1 MTAALVLWLLASYVL
16 GSIPTSYLAARYGAG
31 VDLRQVGSRNLG
43 ATNLYRVLGWRYAV
57 PVAAF
62 DAAKGAVPVLLFSR
76 WAAVGVWGALA
87 LGLAAILGHV
97 FSVFLR
103 FKGGKGVAT
112 SAGVVLGLAPLAF
125 LAAGIVWVLVV
136 RVSGYVSLGSILA
149 AFAFPAA
156 VAILY
161 PDRREVLW
169 FGIVLGALIVG
180 FHRANIARLLR
191 GTESRFGRRTP
202 ENAETPP

>member
-1 MTAALVLWLLASYVL
+1 MTVALVPWLIASYLL

-57 PVAAF
+57 PVAVF

-76 WAAVGVWGALA
+76 LAAVGVWGALA

-125 LAAGIVWVLVV
+125 LAAGIVWALVV

-149 AFAFPAA
+149 ALAFPAG

-161 PDRREVLW
+161 PGRREVLW
-169 FGIVLGALIVG
+169 FGLVLAALIVG

-202 ENAETPP
+202 EDAETAP